1 LETKQAGKEA
11 AMLVLT
17 RKVEQR
23 IHIGPDITLT
33 IVRVRG
39 QSVKIGI
46 DAPLGMDILREEL
59 VASALVG
66 PAASPAP
73 VESGASAV

>member
-1 LETKQAGKEA
+1 
-11 AMLVLT
+11 MLVLT

-23 IHIGPDITLT
+23 IHIGPNITLT

-59 VASALVG
+59 VASALVR